1 MEEARYRAGREVN
14 GISVRPGRS
23 KEDSVRLLVTGEET
37 QGRFAVIETRE
48 RRGQEPPL
56 HAHGREDELV
66 HVLEGEVTF
75 HKDGQRLACP
85 AGTSVL
91 LPAGSEHTY
100 RVESQEA
107 RLLVV
112 LAPPGLEGLYSELRG
127 DGESPDAE
135 RLITASARYGVEIMG
150 PAPTDDRA
158 SDFDVTDQRG

>member
-1 MEEARYRAGREVN
+1 M
-14 GISVRPGRS
+14 
-23 KEDSVRLLVTGEET
+23 RLVVTAEET

-85 AGTSVL
+85 TGTSVL

-100 RVESQEA
+100 RVESEVA

-112 LAPPGLEGLYSELRG
+112 LVPPGLEGLYRELRG
-127 DGESPDAE
+127 DGEPPDAE
-135 RLITASARYGVEIMG
+135 RLITVSARYGVEITG
-150 PAPTDDRA
+150 PGPTDDRVSG
-158 SDFDVTDQRG
+158 SDVMSERG